1 MSEEKEVKKTTT
13 RKPRTPKQEVQESK
27 EQNVQ
32 GQIDALMQMMAQQQQ
47 MFAMM
52 MQQMQQQ
59 APVQQV
65 QVQEDVKEEPKKQ
78 KVRPAKREKT
88 GKVTKQQLRRKYK
101 DVEIYLINVT
111 TGTVGYQGKHEYYAW
126 DDTGESIPVAI
137 DDLIAMNDFFL
148 QTCKLTLDE
157 YENEPEVL
165 DDIIQCL
172 ELQEAYDYLYLLND
186 LDEDIEN
193 VSPKRVKEIVN
204 SENGRSLRADIATL
218 VQQKIEKEELTNGKL
233 IKQYEEILS
242 MNFKK

>member
-1 MSEEKEVKKTTT
+1 MAEEKEIKKTTT
-13 RKPRTPKQEVQESK
+13 RKPRTPKTEVQESS
-27 EQNVQ
+27 EPSIQDQMN
-32 GQIDALMQMMAQQQQ
+32 AMMQMMAQQQQ

-52 MQQMQQQ
+52 MQQMQQ
-59 APVQQV
+59 PKGVV
-65 QVQEDVKEEPKKQ
+65 KQEEDAKEEPKQQ

-137 DDLIAMNDFFL
+137 DDLIAMNDYFL

-193 VSPKRVKEIVN
+193 VSPKRVKQIVN

>member
-1 MSEEKEVKKTTT
+1 MAEEKEVKKTTT
-13 RKPRTPKQEVQESK
+13 RKPRTPKTEVQESV
-27 EQNVQ
+27 EPSIQDQMN
-32 GQIDALMQMMAQQQQ
+32 AMMQMMAQQQQ

-52 MQQMQQQ
+52 MQQMQQ
-59 APVQQV
+59 PKGVV
-65 QVQEDVKEEPKKQ
+65 EKDEDVKEEPKQQ

-204 SENGRSLRADIATL
+204 SENGRSLRSDISTL

>member
-1 MSEEKEVKKTTT
+1 MAEEKEVKKTTT
-13 RKPRTPKQEVQESK
+13 RKPRTPKTEVQESS
-27 EQNVQ
+27 EPSIQDQMN
-32 GQIDALMQMMAQQQQ
+32 AMMQMMAQQQQ

-52 MQQMQQQ
+52 MQQMQQPKGV
-59 APVQQV
+59 AEKV
-65 QVQEDVKEEPKKQ
+65 EDVKEEPKQQ
-78 KVRPAKREKT
+78 KIRPAKREKT

-126 DDTGESIPVAI
+126 DDTGESIPVTI

-186 LDEDIEN
+186 LDEDVEN
-193 VSPKRVKEIVN
+193 VSPKRVKEIIN
-204 SENGRSLRADIATL
+204 SENGRNLRADISTL
-218 VQQKIEKEELTNGKL
+218 IQQKIEKEELTNGKL
-233 IKQYEEILS
+233 IKQYEEILH

>member
-1 MSEEKEVKKTTT
+1 MAEEKEVKKTTT
-13 RKPRTPKQEVQESK
+13 RKPRTPKSEVQESS
-27 EQNVQ
+27 EPSIQDQMN
-32 GQIDALMQMMAQQQQ
+32 AMMQMMAQQQQ

-52 MQQMQQQ
+52 MQQMQQ
-59 APVQQV
+59 PKGVV
-65 QVQEDVKEEPKKQ
+65 EKEEDVKEEPKQQ

-111 TGTVGYQGKHEYYAW
+111 TGTVGYQGKHEYYSW

-148 QTCKLTLDE
+148 QTCRLTLDE

-193 VSPKRVKEIVN
+193 VSPKRVKQIVN
-204 SENGRSLRADIATL
+204 SENGRSLRADIAAL

-233 IKQYEEILS
+233 IKQYEEILH

>member
-1 MSEEKEVKKTTT
+1 MAEEKEVKKTTT
-13 RKPRTPKQEVQESK
+13 RKPRTPKSEVQESS
-27 EQNVQ
+27 EPSIQDQMN
-32 GQIDALMQMMAQQQQ
+32 AMMQMMAQQQQ

-52 MQQMQQQ
+52 MQQMQQ
-59 APVQQV
+59 PKGVV
-65 QVQEDVKEEPKKQ
+65 EKDEDVTEEPKQQ

-101 DVEIYLINVT
+101 DVDIYLINVT
-111 TGTVGYQGKHEYYAW
+111 TGTVGYQGKHEYYSW
-126 DDTGESIPVAI
+126 EDNGESIPVTI
-137 DDLIAMNDFFL
+137 DDLIGMNDFFL

-157 YENEPEVL
+157 YENEPEML

-186 LDEDIEN
+186 LDEDVEK
-193 VSPKRVKEIVN
+193 VSPKRVKEIIS
-204 SENGRSLRADIATL
+204 SEKGRSLRADIATL
-218 VQQKIEKEELTNGKL
+218 VQQKIEKEELTNNKL

>member
-1 MSEEKEVKKTTT
+1 MAEEKEVKKTTT
-13 RKPRTPKQEVQESK
+13 RKPRTPKTEVQESS
-27 EQNVQ
+27 EPSIQDQMN
-32 GQIDALMQMMAQQQQ
+32 AMMQMMAQQQQ

-52 MQQMQQQ
+52 MQQMQQSKG
-59 APVQQV
+59 VV
-65 QVQEDVKEEPKKQ
+65 EKDEDVKEEPKQQ

-111 TGTVGYQGKHEYYAW
+111 TGTVGYQGKHEYYSW

-165 DDIIQCL
+165 DDVIQCL

-204 SENGRSLRADIATL
+204 SENGRSLRADVATL

-233 IKQYEEILS
+233 IKQYEEILH

>member
-1 MSEEKEVKKTTT
+1 MAEEKEVKKTTT
-13 RKPRTPKQEVQESK
+13 RKPRTPKQEVQESS
-27 EQNVQ
+27 EPSIQDQMN
-32 GQIDALMQMMAQQQQ
+32 AMMQMMAQQQQ

-52 MQQMQQQ
+52 MQQMQQPKGVV
-59 APVQQV
+59 AKC
-65 QVQEDVKEEPKKQ
+65 EDVKEEPKQQ

-111 TGTVGYQGKHEYYAW
+111 TGTVGYQGKHEYYSW
-126 DDTGESIPVAI
+126 DDTGESIPVTI

-193 VSPKRVKEIVN
+193 VSPKRVKEIIN
-204 SENGRSLRADIATL
+204 SEKGRSLRADIATL

-233 IKQYEEILS
+233 IKQYEEILH

>member
-1 MSEEKEVKKTTT
+1 MAEEKEIKKTTT
-13 RKPRTPKQEVQESK
+13 RKPRTPKSEVQESS
-27 EQNVQ
+27 EPSIQDQMN
-32 GQIDALMQMMAQQQQ
+32 AMMQMMAQQQQ

-52 MQQMQQQ
+52 MQQMQQ
-59 APVQQV
+59 PKGVV
-65 QVQEDVKEEPKKQ
+65 EKDEDVKEEPKQQ

-111 TGTVGYQGKHEYYAW
+111 TGTVGYQGKHEYYSW

-233 IKQYEEILS
+233 IKQYEEILH

>member
-1 MSEEKEVKKTTT
+1 MAEEKEIKKTTT
-13 RKPRTPKQEVQESK
+13 RKPRTPKQEVQESS
-27 EQNVQ
+27 EPSIQDQMN
-32 GQIDALMQMMAQQQQ
+32 AMMQMMAQQQQ

-52 MQQMQQQ
+52 MQQMQQ
-59 APVQQV
+59 PKGVV
-65 QVQEDVKEEPKKQ
+65 EKSEDVKEEPKQQ

-101 DVEIYLINVT
+101 DVDIYLINVT
-111 TGTVGYQGKHEYYAW
+111 TGTVGYEGKHEYYSW
-126 DDTGESIPVAI
+126 DDTGESIPVTI

-193 VSPKRVKEIVN
+193 VSTKRVKEVVN
-204 SENGRSLRADIATL
+204 SEKGRSLRADIATL

-233 IKQYEEILS
+233 IKQYEEILR

>member
-1 MSEEKEVKKTTT
+1 MAEEKEIKKTTT
-13 RKPRTPKQEVQESK
+13 RKPRTPKQEVQESS
-27 EQNVQ
+27 EPSIQDQMN
-32 GQIDALMQMMAQQQQ
+32 AMMQMMAQQQQ

-52 MQQMQQQ
+52 MQQMQQ
-59 APVQQV
+59 PKGVV
-65 QVQEDVKEEPKKQ
+65 EKSEDVKEEPKRQ

-193 VSPKRVKEIVN
+193 VSPKRVKQIVN

>member
-1 MSEEKEVKKTTT
+1 MAEEKEIKKTTT
-13 RKPRTPKQEVQESK
+13 RKPRTPKQEVQESS
-27 EQNVQ
+27 EPSIQDQMN
-32 GQIDALMQMMAQQQQ
+32 AMMQMMAQQQQ

-52 MQQMQQQ
+52 MQQMQQ
-59 APVQQV
+59 PKGVV
-65 QVQEDVKEEPKKQ
+65 EKDEDVKEEPKQQ

-111 TGTVGYQGKHEYYAW
+111 TGTVGYQGKHEYYSW

-193 VSPKRVKEIVN
+193 VSTKRVKEVVN
-204 SENGRSLRADIATL
+204 SEKGRSLRADIATL

-233 IKQYEEILS
+233 IKQYEEILR

>member
-1 MSEEKEVKKTTT
+1 MAEEKEIKKTTT
-13 RKPRTPKQEVQESK
+13 RKPRTPKQEVQESS
-27 EQNVQ
+27 EPSIQDQMN
-32 GQIDALMQMMAQQQQ
+32 AMMQMMAQQQQ

-52 MQQMQQQ
+52 MQQMQQ
-59 APVQQV
+59 PKGVV
-65 QVQEDVKEEPKKQ
+65 EKDEDVKEEPKQQ

-101 DVEIYLINVT
+101 DVDIYLINVT
-111 TGTVGYQGKHEYYAW
+111 TGTVGYEGKHEYYSW

-193 VSPKRVKEIVN
+193 VSTKRVKEVVN
-204 SENGRSLRADIATL
+204 SEKGRSLRADIATL

-233 IKQYEEILS
+233 IKQYEEILR

>member
-1 MSEEKEVKKTTT
+1 MAEEKEVKKTTT
-13 RKPRTPKQEVQESK
+13 RKPRTPKAEVQESV
-27 EQNVQ
+27 EPSIQDQMN
-32 GQIDALMQMMAQQQQ
+32 AMMQMMAQQQQ

-52 MQQMQQQ
+52 MQQMQQPKG
-59 APVQQV
+59 AVEKD
-65 QVQEDVKEEPKKQ
+65 EDVKEEPKQQ

-137 DDLIAMNDFFL
+137 DDLIAMNDYFL

-186 LDEDIEN
+186 LDEGIEN
-193 VSPKRVKEIVN
+193 VSPKRVKQIVN

-233 IKQYEEILS
+233 IKQYEEILH

>member
-1 MSEEKEVKKTTT
+1 MAEEKEVKKTTT
-13 RKPRTPKQEVQESK
+13 RKPRTPKTEVQESV
-27 EQNVQ
+27 EPSIQDQMN
-32 GQIDALMQMMAQQQQ
+32 AMMQMMAQQQQ

-52 MQQMQQQ
+52 MQQMQQ
-59 APVQQV
+59 PKGVV
-65 QVQEDVKEEPKKQ
+65 EKDEDVKEEPKQQ

-111 TGTVGYQGKHEYYAW
+111 TGTVGYRGKHEYYSW

-137 DDLIAMNDFFL
+137 DDLIAMNDYFL

-233 IKQYEEILS
+233 IKQYEEILH

>member
-1 MSEEKEVKKTTT
+1 MAEEKEVKKTTT
-13 RKPRTPKQEVQESK
+13 RKPRTPKSEVQESS
-27 EQNVQ
+27 EPSIQDQMN
-32 GQIDALMQMMAQQQQ
+32 AMMQMMAQQQQ

-52 MQQMQQQ
+52 MQQMQQ
-59 APVQQV
+59 PKGVV
-65 QVQEDVKEEPKKQ
+65 EKDEDVKEEPKQQ

-137 DDLIAMNDFFL
+137 DDLIAMNDYFL

-193 VSPKRVKEIVN
+193 VSPKRVKQIVN

>member
-1 MSEEKEVKKTTT
+1 MAEEKEVKKTTT
-13 RKPRTPKQEVQESK
+13 RKPRTPKSEDQESS
-27 EQNVQ
+27 EPSIQDQMN
-32 GQIDALMQMMAQQQQ
+32 AMMQMMAQQQQ

-52 MQQMQQQ
+52 MQQMQQ
-59 APVQQV
+59 PKGVV
-65 QVQEDVKEEPKKQ
+65 EKGEDVKEEPKQQ

-137 DDLIAMNDFFL
+137 DDLIAMNDYFL

-193 VSPKRVKEIVN
+193 VSPKRVKQIVN

>member
-1 MSEEKEVKKTTT
+1 MAEEKEVKKTTT
-13 RKPRTPKQEVQESK
+13 RKPRTPKTEVQESS
-27 EQNVQ
+27 EPSIQDQMN
-32 GQIDALMQMMAQQQQ
+32 AMMQMMAQQQQ

-52 MQQMQQQ
+52 MQQMQQ
-59 APVQQV
+59 PKGVV
-65 QVQEDVKEEPKKQ
+65 EKDEDVKEEPKQQ

-101 DVEIYLINVT
+101 DVDIYLINVT
-111 TGTVGYQGKHEYYAW
+111 TGTVGYQGKHEYYSW
-126 DDTGESIPVAI
+126 EDNGESIPVTI
-137 DDLIAMNDFFL
+137 DDLIGMNDFFL

-157 YENEPEVL
+157 YENEPEML

-186 LDEDIEN
+186 LDEDVEK
-193 VSPKRVKEIVN
+193 VSPKRVKEIIS
-204 SENGRSLRADIATL
+204 SEKGRSLRADIATL
-218 VQQKIEKEELTNGKL
+218 VQQKIEKEELTNSKL

>member
-1 MSEEKEVKKTTT
+1 MAEEKEVKKTTT
-13 RKPRTPKQEVQESK
+13 RKPRTPKTEVQESV
-27 EQNVQ
+27 EPSIQDQMN
-32 GQIDALMQMMAQQQQ
+32 AMMQMMAQQQQ

-52 MQQMQQQ
+52 MQQMQQ
-59 APVQQV
+59 PKGVV
-65 QVQEDVKEEPKKQ
+65 EKDEDVKEEPKQQ

-101 DVEIYLINVT
+101 DVEIYLVNVT

-126 DDTGESIPVAI
+126 DDSGESIPVAI
-137 DDLIAMNDFFL
+137 DDLIAMDDFFL

-193 VSPKRVKEIVN
+193 VSPKRVKEVVN
-204 SENGRSLRADIATL
+204 SEKGRSLRADIATL

-233 IKQYEEILS
+233 IKQYEEILH

>member
-1 MSEEKEVKKTTT
+1 MAEEKEVKKTTT
-13 RKPRTPKQEVQESK
+13 RKPRTPKSEVQESS
-27 EQNVQ
+27 EPSIQDQMN
-32 GQIDALMQMMAQQQQ
+32 AMMQMMAQQQQ

-52 MQQMQQQ
+52 MQQMQQ
-59 APVQQV
+59 PKGVV
-65 QVQEDVKEEPKKQ
+65 EKEEDVKEEPKQQ

-111 TGTVGYQGKHEYYAW
+111 TGTVGYQGKHEYYSW
-126 DDTGESIPVAI
+126 DDTGESVPVAI

-148 QTCKLTLDE
+148 QTCRLTLDE

-193 VSPKRVKEIVN
+193 VSPKRVKEVVN
-204 SENGRSLRADIATL
+204 SEKGRSLRSDIAML

-233 IKQYEEILS
+233 IKQYEDILS

>member
-1 MSEEKEVKKTTT
+1 MSEEKEIKKTTT

-65 QVQEDVKEEPKKQ
+65 QEDVKEEPKKQ
-78 KVRPAKREKT
+78 KVRPAKRE
-88 GKVTKQQLRRKYK
+88 VSSRATKQQLRRKYK
-101 DVEIYLINVT
+101 ETEIYLINIT
-111 TGTVGYQGKHEYYAW
+111 TGTVGYQGKHEYYFW
-126 DDTGESIPVAI
+126 EQTDESLPVSI
-137 DDLIAMNDFFL
+137 DDLLAMGDFFL
-148 QTCKLTLDE
+148 KTPLLVLDE

-172 ELQEAYDYLYLLND
+172 ELEEAYDYLYLLND
-186 LDEDIEN
+186 LDENVEN
-193 VSPKRVKEIVN
+193 VSPKRVKEVIQ
-204 SENGRSLRADIATL
+204 SEHGRTLRGEVATII
-218 VQQKIEKEELTNGKL
+218 QQKIEKDELTNSKL
-233 IKQYEEILS
+233 IKEYEKILN

>member
-1 MSEEKEVKKTTT
+1 MAEEKEVKKTTT
-13 RKPRTPKQEVQESK
+13 RKPRTPKTEVQESV
-27 EQNVQ
+27 EPSIQDQMN
-32 GQIDALMQMMAQQQQ
+32 AMMQMMAQQQQ

-52 MQQMQQQ
+52 MQQMQQ
-59 APVQQV
+59 PKGVV
-65 QVQEDVKEEPKKQ
+65 EKDEDVKEEPKQQ

-137 DDLIAMNDFFL
+137 DDLIAMNDYFL

-186 LDEDIEN
+186 LDEGIEN
-193 VSPKRVKEIVN
+193 VSPKRVKQIVN

>member
-1 MSEEKEVKKTTT
+1 MAEEKEVKKTTT
-13 RKPRTPKQEVQESK
+13 RKPRTPKSEVQESS
-27 EQNVQ
+27 EPSIQDQMN
-32 GQIDALMQMMAQQQQ
+32 AMMQMMAQQQQ

-52 MQQMQQQ
+52 MQQMQQ
-59 APVQQV
+59 PKGVV
-65 QVQEDVKEEPKKQ
+65 EEDEDVKEEPKQQ

-111 TGTVGYQGKHEYYAW
+111 TGTVGYQGKREYYAW
-126 DDTGESIPVAI
+126 DDTGESVPVAI

-193 VSPKRVKEIVN
+193 VSPKRVKQIVN

>member
-1 MSEEKEVKKTTT
+1 MAEEKEVKKTTT
-13 RKPRTPKQEVQESK
+13 RKPRTPKTEVQESV
-27 EQNVQ
+27 EPSIQDQMN
-32 GQIDALMQMMAQQQQ
+32 AMMQMMAQQQQ

-52 MQQMQQQ
+52 MQQMQQ
-59 APVQQV
+59 PKGVV
-65 QVQEDVKEEPKKQ
+65 EKDEDAKEEPKQQ

-101 DVEIYLINVT
+101 DVDIYLINVT

-137 DDLIAMNDFFL
+137 DDLIAMNDYFL

-233 IKQYEEILS
+233 IKQYEEILH

>member
-1 MSEEKEVKKTTT
+1 MAEEKEVKKTTT
-13 RKPRTPKQEVQESK
+13 RKPRTPKTEVQESS
-27 EQNVQ
+27 EPSIQDQMN
-32 GQIDALMQMMAQQQQ
+32 AMMQMMAQQQQ

-52 MQQMQQQ
+52 MQQMQQ
-59 APVQQV
+59 PKGVV
-65 QVQEDVKEEPKKQ
+65 EKDEDVKEEPKQQ

-111 TGTVGYQGKHEYYAW
+111 TGTVGYQGKHEYYSW
-126 DDTGESIPVAI
+126 DDTGESIPVTI

-186 LDEDIEN
+186 LDEDVEN
-193 VSPKRVKEIVN
+193 VSPKRVKEIIN
-204 SENGRSLRADIATL
+204 SENGRNLRADISTL
-218 VQQKIEKEELTNGKL
+218 IQQKIEKEELTNGKL
-233 IKQYEEILS
+233 IKQYEEILH

>member
-1 MSEEKEVKKTTT
+1 MAEEKEIKKTTT
-13 RKPRTPKQEVQESK
+13 RKPRTPKQEVQESS
-27 EQNVQ
+27 EPSIQDQMN
-32 GQIDALMQMMAQQQQ
+32 AMMQMMAQQQQ

-52 MQQMQQQ
+52 MQQMQQ
-59 APVQQV
+59 PKGVV
-65 QVQEDVKEEPKKQ
+65 EKCKDVKEEPKQQ

-111 TGTVGYQGKHEYYAW
+111 TGTVGYQGKHEYYSW

-193 VSPKRVKEIVN
+193 VSPKRVKQIVN

>member
-1 MSEEKEVKKTTT
+1 MAEEKEVKKTTT
-13 RKPRTPKQEVQESK
+13 RKPRTPKSEVQESS
-27 EQNVQ
+27 EPSIQDQMN
-32 GQIDALMQMMAQQQQ
+32 AMMQMMAQQQQ

-52 MQQMQQQ
+52 MQQMQQ
-59 APVQQV
+59 PKGVV
-65 QVQEDVKEEPKKQ
+65 EEDEDVKEEPKQQ

-101 DVEIYLINVT
+101 DVDIYLINVT
-111 TGTVGYQGKHEYYAW
+111 TGTVGYQGKHEYYSW
-126 DDTGESIPVAI
+126 EDNGESIPVTI
-137 DDLIAMNDFFL
+137 DDLIGMNDFFL

-193 VSPKRVKEIVN
+193 VSPKRVKQIVN

-233 IKQYEEILS
+233 IKQYEEILH

>member
-1 MSEEKEVKKTTT
+1 MAEEKEVKKTTT
-13 RKPRTPKQEVQESK
+13 RKPRTPKQEVQESS
-27 EQNVQ
+27 EPSIQDQMN
-32 GQIDALMQMMAQQQQ
+32 AMMQMMAQQQQ

-52 MQQMQQQ
+52 MQQMQQ
-59 APVQQV
+59 PKGVV
-65 QVQEDVKEEPKKQ
+65 EKDEDVKEEPKQQ
-78 KVRPAKREKT
+78 KIRPAKREKT

-101 DVEIYLINVT
+101 DVDIYLINVT
-111 TGTVGYQGKHEYYAW
+111 TGTVGYEGKHEYYSW

-193 VSPKRVKEIVN
+193 VSPKRVKEVVN
-204 SENGRSLRADIATL
+204 SEKGRSLRSDIATL

-233 IKQYEEILS
+233 IKQYEEILR

>member
-1 MSEEKEVKKTTT
+1 MAEEKEVKKTTT
-13 RKPRTPKQEVQESK
+13 RKPRTPKTEVQESV
-27 EQNVQ
+27 EPSIQDQMN
-32 GQIDALMQMMAQQQQ
+32 AMMQMMAQQQQ

-52 MQQMQQQ
+52 MQQMQQ
-59 APVQQV
+59 PKGVV
-65 QVQEDVKEEPKKQ
+65 EKGEDVKEETKQQ

-137 DDLIAMNDFFL
+137 DDLIAMNDYFL

-193 VSPKRVKEIVN
+193 VSPKRVKQIVN

>member
-1 MSEEKEVKKTTT
+1 MAEEKEVKKTTT
-13 RKPRTPKQEVQESK
+13 RKPRTPKSEVQESS
-27 EQNVQ
+27 EPSIQDQMN
-32 GQIDALMQMMAQQQQ
+32 AMMQMMAQQQQ

-52 MQQMQQQ
+52 MQQMQQ
-59 APVQQV
+59 PKGVV
-65 QVQEDVKEEPKKQ
+65 EKEEDVKEEPKQQ

-88 GKVTKQQLRRKYK
+88 SKVTKQQLRRKYK

-111 TGTVGYQGKHEYYAW
+111 TGTVGYQGKHEYYSW
-126 DDTGESIPVAI
+126 DDTGESVPVAI

-148 QTCKLTLDE
+148 QTCRLTLDE

-193 VSPKRVKEIVN
+193 VSPKRVKEVVN
-204 SENGRSLRADIATL
+204 SEKGRSLRSDIAML

-233 IKQYEEILS
+233 IKQYEDILS

>member
-1 MSEEKEVKKTTT
+1 MAEEKEVKKTTT
-13 RKPRTPKQEVQESK
+13 RKPRTPKTEVQESS
-27 EQNVQ
+27 EPSIQDQMN
-32 GQIDALMQMMAQQQQ
+32 AMMQMMAQQQQ

-52 MQQMQQQ
+52 MQQMQQ
-59 APVQQV
+59 PKGVV
-65 QVQEDVKEEPKKQ
+65 EKDEDAKEEPKQQ

-137 DDLIAMNDFFL
+137 DDLIAMNDYFL

-193 VSPKRVKEIVN
+193 VSPKRVKQIVN

-233 IKQYEEILS
+233 IKQYEEILH

>member
-1 MSEEKEVKKTTT
+1 MAEEKEIKKTTT
-13 RKPRTPKQEVQESK
+13 RKPRTPKQEVQESS
-27 EQNVQ
+27 EPSIQDQMN
-32 GQIDALMQMMAQQQQ
+32 AMMQMMAQQQQ

-52 MQQMQQQ
+52 MQQMQQ
-59 APVQQV
+59 PKGVV
-65 QVQEDVKEEPKKQ
+65 EKDEDVKEEPKQQ

-111 TGTVGYQGKHEYYAW
+111 TGTVGYQGKHEYYSW

-193 VSPKRVKEIVN
+193 VSPKRVKQIVN

-233 IKQYEEILS
+233 IKQYEEILR